1 MADSPPPPPPPAA
14 TTITALGD
22 DILREIFLRLP
33 AVTSLARVAFTC
45 RAFLRAVRSS
55 PAFRR
60 RFRELHAPPLLAL
73 FVPSD
78 VCAIV
83 PAAAGKGS
91 DIAAAFAGLL
101 QDSDAS
107 GWRSNHYYDWYA
119 SFINQATHQCAS
131 YSPHLQA
138 LNIFPKNVRDRD
150 SFLEFHTLSPDGEE
164 KPPSRV
170 VCVHRERA
178 WAWAR
183 VDFFSSDT
191 MEWQVVLPDME
202 WQVVLPWSDRHATGM
217 VVNGFVCWVHHGAGC
232 ILALN
237 TATFQFSRMYLP
249 PLWKVPSSMYQL
261 GHTKDGK
268 FCVVNVLQC
277 MLSVWLWAADGD
289 GVGRFMLHKTFSL
302 RANVSEI
309 TECSE
314 EADVRM
320 RPMVVING
328 FVYLSLITDYY
339 GDPPSPEWFLSFCL
353 GTAEV
358 NLLHKESHPIWC
370 SVDPYIMVSWPSS
383 LIHGKVSLCLCL

>member
-1 MADSPPPPPPPAA
+1 
-14 TTITALGD
+14 
-22 DILREIFLRLP
+22 
-33 AVTSLARVAFTC
+33 
-45 RAFLRAVRSS
+45 
-55 PAFRR
+55 
-60 RFRELHAPPLLAL
+60 
-73 FVPSD
+73 
-78 VCAIV
+78 
-83 PAAAGKGS
+83 
-91 DIAAAFAGLL
+91 
-101 QDSDAS
+101 
-107 GWRSNHYYDWYA
+107 
-119 SFINQATHQCAS
+119 
-131 YSPHLQA
+131 
-138 LNIFPKNVRDRD
+138 
-150 SFLEFHTLSPDGEE
+150 
-164 KPPSRV
+164 
-170 VCVHRERA
+170 
-178 WAWAR
+178 
-183 VDFFSSDT
+183 
-191 MEWQVVLPDME
+191 
-202 WQVVLPWSDRHATGM
+202 
-217 VVNGFVCWVHHGAGC
+217 
-232 ILALN
+232 
-237 TATFQFSRMYLP
+237 MYLP

-277 MLSVWLWAADGD
+277 MLSVWLWAADDD